1 VEGKPNIIGVIHSDF
16 YGHISDANDAFL
28 EMVGYTRN
36 ELLAGEVRWD
46 SSRHRSIFISAN
58 GRWRY

>member
-1 VEGKPNIIGVIHSDF
+1 L
-16 YGHISDANDAFL
+16 DANDAFL

-46 SSRHRSIFISAN
+46 RLTPPEHLHLSERAMEILRSSRVCPLFEKE
-58 GRWRY
+58 